1 MYVSTYVRTYV
12 CIIPTYLPT
21 YIHTFFLHIKTN
33 RAAAF
38 SHLDIIHLLLK
49 MGANVNAADYANVTP
64 FLSAVKHGSTEAAE
78 LLLESGADLRFRD
91 TSFRTGIHLAVLFK
105 HLDTLRMLLRRD
117 ELLFVN
123 EGDKELRTALHYAAY
138 LGNIKVAM

>member
-49 MGANVNAADYANVTP
+49 MGANVNAADYANITP
-64 FLSAVKHGSTEAAE
+64 FLSAV
-78 LLLESGADLRFRD
+78 LLESGADLRFRD

-117 ELLFVN
+117 ELLLVN